1 MAAIEAAE
9 VKSRLVE
16 SRSARSSRS
25 RGASVRHKA
34 KSQHDTVKESEQSL
48 HKLLEDF
55 EEGRLNAFG
64 GSFSLLYFVFFY
76 N

>member
-1 MAAIEAAE
+1 MATVEAAE

-16 SRSARSSRS
+16 SRSVRSSRS
-25 RGASVRHKA
+25 KGASVRHKA

-64 GSFSLLYFVFFY
+64 GFFISLFVFFY
-76 N
+76 K